1 MSPARPPQRVAAVD
15 ALRALALLPVVAV
28 NWVGYPALPAGGPMS
43 PPSPADSL
51 FAQVLSWGL
60 HALIAGKGI
69 TLLAF
74 LFGYSQGLSQSRGAQ
89 ALVKRR
95 RRLGKMLVLGL
106 AHGTLL
112 YMGDIL
118 TLYAVAGAI
127 LAIWA
132 GHSMARLRV
141 RLCVLIALDLVVI
154 SMIAWI
160 LSMTASPADQEVA
173 VPLTASADWVT
184 WTARNASNF
193 VITTFFFVLLGMPV
207 PLFLMTTGL
216 MAARLRLF
224 SHPRWEPALARWSRR
239 WLWPALV
246 INLVFTALLWPGL
259 SAGETEASG
268 RFAIFYFYPTM
279 LLLSAAVPA
288 LVLRLKRDEHLLG
301 WLAPLGRH
309 TLTLY
314 LLSSV
319 LSFLLFSGFG
329 LGWMPGTAVVAALA
343 LAYWVGGLVV
353 ARWLGPRRLPLERWL
368 SS

>member
-28 NWVGYPALPAGGPMS
+28 NWVGYPALPASGPMS

-51 FAQVLSWGL
+51 FAQVLSWAL

-74 LFGYSQGLSQSRGAQ
+74 LFGYSQGLSQSRGAE

-106 AHGTLL
+106 LHGTLL

-118 TLYAVAGAI
+118 TIYAVAGSI
-127 LAIWA
+127 LAIWG
-132 GHSMARLRV
+132 GHTMARLRV
-141 RLCVLIALDLVVI
+141 RLRVLVALDLAVIALTVV
-154 SMIAWI
+154 
-160 LSMTASPADQEVA
+160 LSTVALDQEVA

-184 WTARNASNF
+184 WTARNGANF
-193 VITTFFFVLLGMPV
+193 LVTTFFFVLLGLPG

-224 SHPRWEPALARWSRR
+224 SHPRWDGALARWSRR
-239 WLWPALV
+239 WWWPALAL
-246 INLVFTALLWPGL
+246 NLVFTTALWPGL
-259 SAGETEASG
+259 STGDGAAAS
-268 RFAIFYFYPTM
+268 RFAIFYLYPTM

-288 LVLRLKRDEHLLG
+288 VVLRLKRDERLLG

-319 LSFLLFSGFG
+319 VSFLLFSGFG
-329 LGWMPGTAVVAALA
+329 LGWMPGTVTVAALA

-353 ARWLGPRRLPLERWL
+353 ARGLGARRLPLERWL